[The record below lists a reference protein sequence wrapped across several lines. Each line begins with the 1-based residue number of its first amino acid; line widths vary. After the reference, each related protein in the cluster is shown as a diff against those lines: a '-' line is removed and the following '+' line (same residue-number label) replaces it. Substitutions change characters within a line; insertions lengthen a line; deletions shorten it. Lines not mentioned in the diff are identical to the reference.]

1 MSNVQS
7 PKGGDD
13 AQEVT
18 MAGTTRY
25 GSLPLRPR
33 DDCRDGDDRSV
44 SSLSSDGRINNNIT
58 TFPPSRQRSLL
69 LTAMIALPLLLA
81 VAWLHEFIQK
91 QPVTTT
97 TKSSSS
103 SFRHKFVSMYG
114 RVNADHI
121 GNKHDLTG
129 NNEWCN
135 VDPCQC
141 TACDG
146 KWCAID
152 APPST
157 VEAGSTSA
165 GRCIW

>member
-1 MSNVQS
+1 MSDVQS
-7 PKGGDD
+7 TK
-13 AQEVT
+13 AV
-18 MAGTTRY
+18 ATRY

-33 DDCRDGDDRSV
+33 DDCSDGDDRSV

-69 LTAMIALPLLLA
+69 LTAMIALPLFLA
-81 VAWLHEFIQK
+81 VAWLHEFIQ
-91 QPVTTT
+91 QQTVSTT

-103 SFRHKFVSMYG
+103 SSSLRHKFVSMYG
-114 RVNADHI
+114 RVNADHL
-121 GNKHDLTG
+121 GNEHDLTG

-135 VDPCQC
+135 VNPCQC

-157 VEAGSTSA
+157 AEAGSTSA